1 MSSYVFERRRLLK
14 TGVLSFGKNEQARF
28 GVTVELNGIPIS
40 ANYSL
45 FRIDEI

>member
-1 MSSYVFERRRLLK
+1 LLK

-28 GVTVELNGIPIS
+28 GVTVELKGMPIS

-45 FRIDEI
+45 FRVDEI